1 MQYRSPYWL
10 EPAPAPCSTGALIG
24 WSRLLLQLQYRSPYW
39 LEPAPAPCSTGAL
52 IGWSRLLLQLQL
64 IEKLS

>member
-39 LEPAPAPCSTGAL
+39 LEPAPAPAPADRKVILT
-52 IGWSRLLLQLQL
+52 LLKFKMK
-64 IEKLS
+64 ICR